1 MIKIM
6 KLDATYIYDSEL
18 TSTIINKVSL
28 SSTTTPTSMKK
39 QTPTHSMDESEKSSV
54 LKKLHPVLFLE
65 LNKYLPWRI
74 PSIPIWGHQVIM
86 ACANASDN
94 VRGTRFFTIFTV
106 LDIGM
111 TCEFRCFGCGCV
123 FFCWPP
129 VNWRQ
134 DAKQQ
139 QKTPAD
145 MLGYTE
151 ILVLHSD
158 SHWRSLLLVFNK
170 TVSCCLPTVTQ
181 IVAKCFTNISLSD
194 II

>member
-6 KLDATYIYDSEL
+6 KLDATSIWFRMDFNHHQQSFSFIHNH
-18 TSTIINKVSL
+18 TNINEETKTPHILWMNLKNHQFSKNCIRFFFWSWKNTFPEGFL
-28 SSTTTPTSMKK
+28 SS
-39 QTPTHSMDESEKSSV
+39 Q
-54 LKKLHPVLFLE
+54 FG
-65 LNKYLPWRI
+65 
-74 PSIPIWGHQVIM
+74 GHCP

-94 VRGTRFFTIFTV
+94 VRCTRFFTIFTV

-111 TCEFRCFGCGCV
+111 TCKLRCFGCV
-123 FFCWPP
+123 WFFCWPL

-139 QKTPAD
+139 QKTPVD

-151 ILVLHSD
+151 ILVLHSG
-158 SHWRSLLLVFNK
+158 SRWRSLLLGFNK
-170 TVSCCLPTVTQ
+170 TVSCCLPRVRQ

-194 II
+194 FI